1 MIPPPPS
8 RPRSSRSSR
17 IPNSAAC
24 WPISPAPAASRS
36 PTPSWP
42 ISPAA
47 PPMSSPR
54 TPTRPQPRPRLPS
67 QRQSKMRRSPRTG
80 CFGWRSRRILLAWG
94 VGSGSGGR
102 PVAELNHLPHHRG
115 QRRRNAMSSALKQT
129 SIGMTDAEW
138 QARCDL
144 AALYRVVDHLDW
156 TDLINTH
163 MSMRVPGEPDTFL
176 INRYGEMFDEITAS
190 SLIKMDIDGN
200 VLGEAGGKFN
210 NAGFTI
216 HSGVYKARPDA
227 NCVMH
232 THTRAGAGLSL
243 LDRGLRPISQDALQI
258 LDDVAYHEYGLPATQ
273 EECDA
278 LGRTCAN
285 GSCVVLL
292 NHGLLALGP
301 TVHGT
306 MMRMYMLERACEV
319 ELIARTLDAPPVQIA
334 PD

>member
-1 MIPPPPS
+1 
-8 RPRSSRSSR
+8 
-17 IPNSAAC
+17 
-24 WPISPAPAASRS
+24 
-36 PTPSWP
+36 
-42 ISPAA
+42 
-47 PPMSSPR
+47 MSVALKEPR
-54 TPTRPQPRPRLPS
+54 T
-67 QRQSKMRRSPRTG
+67 
-80 CFGWRSRRILLAWG
+80 
-94 VGSGSGGR
+94 
-102 PVAELNHLPHHRG
+102 
-115 QRRRNAMSSALKQT
+115 
-129 SIGMTDAEW
+129 GMTDAEW
-138 QARCDL
+138 QARCEL
-144 AALYRVVDHLDW
+144 AALYRVVDHLGW

-163 MSMRVPGEPDTFL
+163 MSMRIPGEPDAFL

-190 SLIKMDIDGN
+190 SLIKMDKDGN
-200 VLGEAGGKFN
+200 VLGDAGRFN

-278 LGRTCAN
+278 LGRTCAH

-319 ELIARTLDAPPVQIA
+319 ELIARTLDAPPVSIA
-334 PD
+334 DDIVRKAGERMRQRRGDPEYGLMEWQGLVRAVDRKGADYRH